1 MIFIENLTVNYP
13 GKKVIKKLNLSI
25 PQGKITAL
33 IGPNGCGKSTL
44 LKAIS
49 GGLKIS
55 DGKIRISN
63 LDLSKLNHKVRAQHL
78 SILPQ
83 SPITPEG
90 VTVQQ
95 LVSFGRNPYLSQW
108 GTLSSDDK
116 NKVSTVLRE
125 TNLIE
130 LAQRPVN
137 ELSGGQRQRVWIAM
151 ILAQDTEYILLDEPT
166 TYLDLTHQVD
176 LMKMIQGMNKQG
188 KTIIVVL
195 HDLNQASR
203 YCDELIVMKNGEVHA
218 QNSPEKIFNSNLLKS
233 VFDLN
238 AVTINDP
245 IANKPMCIPI

>member
-1 MIFIENLTVNYP
+1 
-13 GKKVIKKLNLSI
+13 
-25 PQGKITAL
+25 
-33 IGPNGCGKSTL
+33 L

-49 GGLKIS
+49 GGLKITN
-55 DGKIRISN
+55 GKIRISN

-125 TNLIE
+125 TNLTE